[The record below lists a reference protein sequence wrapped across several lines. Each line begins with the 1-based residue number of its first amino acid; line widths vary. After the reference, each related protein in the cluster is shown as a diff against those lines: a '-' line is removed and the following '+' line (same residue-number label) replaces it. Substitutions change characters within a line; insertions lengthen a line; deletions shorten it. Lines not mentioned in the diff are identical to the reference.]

1 MGVVLVDNLWEYADV
16 TYNSYINLMAMV
28 MIAMVILMVMLMA
41 MVTRRS
47 IYSNCRFSRESRT
60 DSMISFRESAFPS
73 VLMIIMM
80 IPLKY

>member
-1 MGVVLVDNLWEYADV
+1 MDNLWEYADV

-28 MIAMVILMVMLMA
+28 MVMVMMMA